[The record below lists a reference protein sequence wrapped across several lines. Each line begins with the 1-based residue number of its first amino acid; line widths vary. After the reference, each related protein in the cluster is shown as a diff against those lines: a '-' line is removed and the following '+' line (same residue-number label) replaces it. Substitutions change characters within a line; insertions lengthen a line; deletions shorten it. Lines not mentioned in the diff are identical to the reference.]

1 MATLFFYRY
10 NNYYNRQIKKEE
22 NISDYGE
29 AVYIETGGNLNF
41 NPNDGVNTEYVAGRA
56 GNPYG
61 GKADYVIY
69 SEDNANITSRWF
81 IIEQTRT
88 LKNQYKCKLRRD
100 VLVDYYNQISSADTF
115 IEKAILPDSSS
126 LVYNDEGITT
136 NQIKTSELELRDDTG
151 CPWVVGY
158 IDRKYNRGAETPETL
173 KIESNVVVD
182 EVYNSLTDYPYYN
195 YTNKP
200 CYWGTEEEVFIYA
213 RATSLIDH
221 KDLRFRCIY
230 KATDPTSQSFRYNE
244 SGYQTGNFVINMN
257 ASGYNLVNG
266 SDAYAKKLTQNF
278 PWDSYRNNHNI
289 YITKLSEST
298 KYKKILKEDG
308 KIIQA
313 GGNIYKVSLEI
324 NNNFIESYEI
334 TPSPYLYTAINNA
347 CKAEGFSTS
356 GDVSTS
362 IFCTYKTVKIIL
374 TEVGIDAYT
383 AIIQKTR
390 YTLRDAPYDMFA
402 IPAGLTISVGD
413 TTLTIDK
420 ELAVTFG
427 QGIAQSLG
435 ATCYDVQLV
444 PYCPF
449 TGYSMSN
456 GNMIIQETSESRYTY
471 INGKD
476 NVKKGIMIWCLAS
489 SFNKKIEHTIDIKN
503 RKIENQCDM
512 WRLVSPNYNGQ
523 FEFNVAKNNGLD
535 FFTVNATYLPYQPF
549 IRVAPNFKNLY
560 GNEYKDARG
569 LICGGNFSI
578 TQISDTFTNYVNSN
592 KNYNDVFQREIQ
604 NMDTNHKYQRIQ
616 SITGAASG
624 AVGTGLIA
632 GGVTNPIGGIVAGA
646 MSAAGGI
653 ADLTINEA
661 LYSEALD
668 YKKDMFGYQLDN
680 IKAMPNSI
688 SRTTAYNEINK
699 TFPILEYYTC
709 TEEEKAAVA
718 NKIAWNGMTVMT
730 IGHIGEYI
738 SNSWKYGEIKSRGYI
753 KGRLIRIENVSDDF
767 HLVNAIA
774 DEVYKGAYYDT
785 GTN

>member
-1 MATLFFYRY
+1 MASLYFYQY
-10 NNYYNRQIKKEE
+10 NNYYNRQIKKEDT
-22 NISDYGE
+22 ISDYGNSIY
-29 AVYIETGGNLNF
+29 AETGGNLNF

-61 GKADYVIY
+61 GKADYIIY

-158 IDRKYNRGAETPETL
+158 IDRKYNRDNDTPETI

-182 EVYNSLTDYPYYN
+182 EIYDSLTNYPYYK
-195 YTNKP
+195 YINKP
-200 CYWGTEEEVFIYA
+200 CYNAGEEELFIYG

-230 KATDPTSQSFRYNE
+230 KGTDPTSQHFRYSE
-244 SGYQTGNFVINMN
+244 SGYQTGNFTIAMN

-266 SDAYAKKLTQNF
+266 TDAYVKKIDQNF
-278 PWDSYRNNHNI
+278 PWDTYRTYHTL
-289 YITKLSEST
+289 YITDSSDVIR
-298 KYKKILKEDG
+298 YKKILKEDG

-313 GGNIYKVSLEI
+313 GGKIYKISLNL
-324 NNNFIESYEI
+324 NNNFIQSYDI
-334 TPSPYLYTAINNA
+334 PSDTPLYNAINTQ

-356 GDVSTS
+356 GDVTTR
-362 IFCTYKTVKIIL
+362 IFRTYKTVQIIL
-374 TEVGIDAYT
+374 TEVGVDAYT
-383 AIIQKTR
+383 TTIQKGR

-402 IPAGLTISVGD
+402 IPAGLTITIGD

-420 ELAVTFG
+420 ELAITFG
-427 QGIAQSLG
+427 QGLAQSLG

-449 TGYSMSN
+449 TGYSMSD
-456 GNMIIQETSESRYTY
+456 GKMIIQETSAFRYTY
-471 INGKD
+471 INGNND
-476 NVKKGIMIWCLAS
+476 VKKGVMIWCLAS
-489 SFNKKIEHTIDIKN
+489 SFNKIIEHTIEVTNK
-503 RKIENQCDM
+503 KIENQCDM

-523 FEFNVAKNNGLD
+523 FEFNVAKNDGLD

-616 SITGAASG
+616 SITGASLG

-632 GGVTNPIGGIVAGA
+632 GGVASPIGGVVAGIA
-646 MSAAGGI
+646 SAAGGM
-653 ADLTINEA
+653 ADYAINEA
-661 LYSEALD
+661 LYSEAID

-709 TEEEKAAVA
+709 TNEEKAAVA

-730 IGHIGEYI
+730 IGRIGEYI
-738 SNSWKYGEIKSRGYI
+738 NNSWNYEEIKSKGYI
-753 KGRLIRIENVSDDF
+753 KGRLIRIENVNDDF